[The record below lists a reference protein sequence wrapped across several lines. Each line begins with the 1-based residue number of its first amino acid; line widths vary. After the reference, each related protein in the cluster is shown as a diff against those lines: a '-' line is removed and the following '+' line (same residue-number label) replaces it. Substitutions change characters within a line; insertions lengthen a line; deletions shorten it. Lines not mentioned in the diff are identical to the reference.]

1 MSANPTVVFVKAKQV
16 VIEERE
22 KPTPS
27 AGELLVRTRR
37 TLVSTGTELT
47 VLSGEFPPGSA
58 WARYATFPLTPG
70 YSNVGEVVAVGPDVD
85 PNWIDK
91 RVASWTPHALYV
103 TVNAAAAQVIHQDVS
118 DEEAAFFAIAEIV
131 MNGVRRAN
139 VRFGESVMVYGL
151 GLLGQLA
158 VRLCGMCGAR
168 PVFAV
173 DVAAS
178 RLAWLPSGGG
188 VVALHARQDDIVS
201 AVKEGTRGRM
211 ADVVFELTGI
221 PELIPDQFQALR
233 PLGRF
238 VVLSSPRGE
247 TRFDFHDLCN
257 SPSYTI
263 IGAHQTSHPSHE
275 TLDNP
280 WTHFRHAELYFDLV
294 ADGALDMNELVS
306 HREPY
311 TEAPRVYQMLLQ
323 DRAQAMGVIFDWSA

>member
-1 MSANPTVVFVKAKQV
+1 MSTNPTVMFAKPRQV

-22 KPTPS
+22 IPTPS
-27 AGELLVRTRR
+27 AGELLVRTKR

-58 WARYATFPLTPG
+58 WARYATFPLIPG

-85 PNWIDK
+85 PNWVGK
-91 RVASWTPHALYV
+91 RVASWAPHALYA
-103 TVNAAAAQVIHQDVS
+103 TINTATACEIREDIS
-118 DEEAAFFAIAEIV
+118 YEEAVFFAIAEIV

-139 VRFGESVMVYGL
+139 VRFGESVMVCGL

-178 RLAWLPSGGG
+178 RLAWLPSGVA
-188 VVALHARQDDIVS
+188 VVALHAQHDDIVS
-201 AVKEGTRGRM
+201 VVKKGTRDRM
-211 ADVVFELTGI
+211 ADVVFELTGD
-221 PELIPDQFQALR
+221 PELILEEFKALR

-263 IGAHQTSHPSHE
+263 IGAHQTSHPAHE
-275 TLDNP
+275 TVDNP

-294 ADGALDMNELVS
+294 ADGALDMSRLVS

-323 DRAQAMGVIFDWSA
+323 DRAQAMGVIFDWPE